1 MVVDELR
8 QTRDLR
14 NNKIYEL
21 KGKLDQSKKKVYI
34 NKPITQ
40 FYYQPFKK
48 KAAKQLAQENYMVA
62 ELNKIEI
69 KIQKIEGK
77 IDAIGQEIEKKK
89 QKLLPPPDDDSNEV
103 MKSKG
108 FFARS

>member
-1 MVVDELR
+1 
-8 QTRDLR
+8 
-14 NNKIYEL
+14 
-21 KGKLDQSKKKVYI
+21 
-34 NKPITQ
+34 
-40 FYYQPFKK
+40 
-48 KAAKQLAQENYMVA
+48 MVA